1 MANLYNTTTTT
12 ATATNYSPSPPPP
25 PEPDEIS
32 LFLQQILLRSSSS
45 SSSPSSSSLMRRQFF
60 AADNDHLLT
69 ENQAPAPA
77 PVPYPDPGQIHAPDP
92 ASGCSFAAAANVS
105 SSSVG
110 NFDNEPDE
118 YEYESEENV
127 EALVEETIPKQTSS
141 SRTSSKRSR
150 AAEVHNLS
158 EKRRRSRINEKMKAL
173 QNLIPNSN
181 KTDKASML
189 DEAIEYLKQL
199 QLQVQMLTMRNG
211 LSLYPIC
218 LPEMLQQQQ
227 HSQTSHMRMD
237 IFDTSDKFLNTNVSK
252 ENCVKQDFS
261 ATIGP
266 KSSFKLE
273 YSSQQNHFGPL
284 DLISTTSS
292 IEKVMPRHSPNQDYI
307 ERSLIGHKAISSIP
321 IETRKSRLKE
331 STIEACLAGGDNL
344 ISNFVNNPMFLSHFN
359 M

>member
-1 MANLYNTTTTT
+1 MANLYHTTTTT
-12 ATATNYSPSPPPP
+12 NYSTSPPP

-45 SSSPSSSSLMRRQFF
+45 SPSSSSLMRRQFF
-60 AADNDHLLT
+60 APDNGHLLT
-69 ENQAPAPA
+69 ENQAPAP
-77 PVPYPDPGQIHAPDP
+77 VPCPDPGPGQIHAPDP
-92 ASGCSFAAAANVS
+92 ASGCSFVAANVS

-127 EALVEETIPKQTSS
+127 EPLVEETIPKQTSS
-141 SRTSSKRSR
+141 SRSSSKRSR

-218 LPEMLQQQQ
+218 LPEMLQQQHNQ
-227 HSQTSHMRMD
+227 ISHMRMD
-237 IFDTSDKFLNTNVSK
+237 IFDAAHKFLNTNVSK

-261 ATIGP
+261 DTIAP

-292 IEKVMPRHSPNQDYI
+292 IEKVLPRNSPNQDYV

-321 IETRKSRLKE
+321 FETRKSRLKE
-331 STIEACLAGGDNL
+331 TTIEACLAGGDNL

>member
-12 ATATNYSPSPPPP
+12 TTATNYSPSPPP

-45 SSSPSSSSLMRRQFF
+45 SSPSSSSFMRRQFL

-69 ENQAPAPA
+69 ENIQAPTPP
-77 PVPYPDPGQIHAPDP
+77 PVPDPGQIHAPDP
-92 ASGCSFAAAANVS
+92 ASGCSFAAANMS

-227 HSQTSHMRMD
+227 QHNQTSHMRTN
-237 IFDTSDKFLNTNVSK
+237 IFDTADKFLNTNVSK

-261 ATIGP
+261 ATIAP

-292 IEKVMPRHSPNQDYI
+292 IEKARNSPNQDYL
-307 ERSLIGHKAISSIP
+307 ERSLIGHKAVSSIP
-321 IETRKSRLKE
+321 FETPKSRLKE
-331 STIEACLAGGDNL
+331 TTVEACLAGGDNL